1 MLSLNL
7 RTIKDIHRA
16 LYRELV
22 EWFGLPSRVAIDCY
36 RDALANAKTWKST
49 LAEVG
54 GLELRDYQCYCQ
66 VTGLEMATW
75 RL

>member
-1 MLSLNL
+1 LSRAGRHRTPQEIQDRPQLRLKQMLSLNL

-36 RDALANAKTWKST
+36 RDALANAND
-49 LAEVG
+49 
-54 GLELRDYQCYCQ
+54 LEK
-66 VTGLEMATW
+66 VP
-75 RL
+75 